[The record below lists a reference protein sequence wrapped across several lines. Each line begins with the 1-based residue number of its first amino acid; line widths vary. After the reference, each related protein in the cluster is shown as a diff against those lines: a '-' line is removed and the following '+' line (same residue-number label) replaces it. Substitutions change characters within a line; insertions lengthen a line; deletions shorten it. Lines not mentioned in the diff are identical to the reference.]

1 MSTFSLSKPW
11 GFRLSAA
18 QDYYARF
25 TPGSGMAAA
34 SLDRLTLAFRLDGTF
49 APVLVALREEGDR
62 LLVELAGEADPGA
75 LAKQL
80 GRILGLEADTRAWF
94 ALGESDLVVGDLQ
107 REVPGFLSAA
117 NASPYDAATWAVIS
131 PRMNQQQAARIKQAL
146 ARELGDALEL
156 NDRRHFVFPS
166 PERLRTLERFPGLS
180 EEKIARLRGVAQAA
194 CDGLLDAEHLRDLG
208 EARALA
214 ELQRLRGVGPWAASH
229 IYFRGAAPCDGLPIA
244 EPRVLHGLAQ
254 AYRLRSPSLATFQR
268 IAVGWRPFR
277 AWVCV
282 LLMRHLGAAAS
293 WHVPELDDER
303 ARGGRAPLRRAP
315 PAA

>member
-1 MSTFSLSKPW
+1 MSTFSLLKPW

-18 QDYYARF
+18 RDFYASF
-25 TPGSGMAAA
+25 TPGSGMAAVA
-34 SLDRLTLAFRLDGTF
+34 LDRLTLAFRLDGTF
-49 APVLVALREEGDR
+49 APVLVELREEGDR
-62 LLVELAGEADPGA
+62 LLAELAGDAEPRV

-107 REVPGFLSAA
+107 REHPGFLSAA
-117 NASPYDAATWAVIS
+117 KASPYDAATWAVIS
-131 PRMNQQQAARIKQAL
+131 PRMNQQQAARIKQAM
-146 ARELGDALEL
+146 ARELGDALVL
-156 NDRRHFVFPS
+156 NERTHFVFPS
-166 PERLRTLERFPGLS
+166 PERLRALERFPGLS
-180 EEKIARLRGVAQAA
+180 DEKIARLRGVAQAA

-214 ELQRLRGVGPWAASH
+214 ELQKLRGVGPWAASH
-229 IYFRGAAPCDGLPIA
+229 IYFRGAAPCDGLPFA

-282 LLMRHLGAAAS
+282 LLMRHLNATVG
-293 WHVPELDDER
+293 WHVPHDARHDSR
-303 ARGGRAPLRRAP
+303 GVIARGTRELGLG
-315 PAA
+315 